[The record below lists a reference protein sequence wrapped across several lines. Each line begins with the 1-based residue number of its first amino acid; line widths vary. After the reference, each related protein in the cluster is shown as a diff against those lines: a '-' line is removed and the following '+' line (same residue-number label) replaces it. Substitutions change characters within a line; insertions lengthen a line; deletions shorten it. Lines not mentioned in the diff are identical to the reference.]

1 VTIAPAPSFS
11 HASTSIPAIVADVV
25 VVGVT
30 KGDDGVE
37 VGTTAAQVGA
47 AIDMDIAAACAAV
60 DMDGSVGT
68 TALLPAGGDMDVS
81 LVVVCGLG
89 DASDVDVDAVRAAS
103 AAATTIA
110 VRKAAVATVVAADVD
125 VADRDAARGIVEG
138 TRLAH
143 HSLRTY
149 KGDDDV
155 RALADVVLVGGDA
168 DEVAAGIEHGTTSAS
183 ATLLARDLG
192 NTPSAD
198 KRPPMYADRV
208 VELFADLPV
217 EVEVWDQE
225 RLESEGFGGHL
236 AVGAGSA
243 VESRFVELRYRPAG
257 ASRHLGLLGKGITFD
272 SGGLSL
278 KPPKGMEWMKIDMAG
293 SATVAATVWA
303 VATAG
308 LAVNVTGFLCMAENM
323 PSGTATRPGDVIT
336 MHGGTTVEVL
346 NTDAEGRLVMADG
359 LAWSSNHD
367 LDALVDA
374 ATLTGAALH
383 AVGPKYTAIMAND
396 DELAEQLLAAAG
408 GAAEPMARLPLAV
421 REYDEDLKSDIADIR
436 STGGNAAGTIRAAL
450 FLNRFVPDGTPW
462 AHLDIAG
469 SAWNDAGPYGSY
481 VPKGATGM
489 PVRTLF
495 DWVASQAG

>member
-1 VTIAPAPSFS
+1 MTSAPTPAFS
-11 HASTSIPAIVADVV
+11 HSSEAIPALTADVV
-25 VVGVT
+25 VIGVT
-30 KGDDGVE
+30 SGDDGVE
-37 VGTTAAQVGA
+37 VGANAAAVGS
-47 AIDMDIAAACAAV
+47 AIGMDIAAACAAV
-60 DMDGSVGT
+60 GMDGTVGS
-68 TALLPAGGDMDVS
+68 TALLPGGGDMDVS
-81 LVVVCGLG
+81 LVVVAGLG
-89 DASDVDVDAVRAAS
+89 AASDVDLDAVRAAS
-103 AAATTIA
+103 AAATSIA
-110 VRKAAVATVVAADVD
+110 VRKETLATLVHTDVD
-125 VADRDAARGIVEG
+125 LADRDVARAIVEG

-155 RALADVVLVGGDA
+155 RALATVLVVGGDA
-168 DEVAAGIEHGTTSAS
+168 DAIAAGIEYGTTSAA

-192 NTPSAD
+192 NTPSGD
-198 KRPPMYADRV
+198 KRPPMYAERV

-217 EVEVWDQE
+217 EVEVWDQA
-225 RLESEGFGGHL
+225 RLEAEGFGGHL
-236 AVGAGSA
+236 AVGAGSE
-243 VESRFVELRYRPAG
+243 VESRFVQLRYRPDG

-293 SATVAATVWA
+293 SATVVATVWA
-303 VATAG
+303 AATAG
-308 LAVNVTGFLCMAENM
+308 LAVNLTGFLCMAENM

-359 LAWSSNHD
+359 LAWSATYE

-383 AVGPKYTAIMAND
+383 AVGPKYTALMAND
-396 DELAEQLLAAAG
+396 DELADQLLAAAE

-436 STGGNAAGTIRAAL
+436 STGGSAAGTIRAAL
-450 FLNRFVPDGTPW
+450 FLRRFVPEGTPW

-469 SAWNDAGPYGSY
+469 AAWNDAGPWGGY
-481 VPKGATGM
+481 VPKGATGV
-489 PVRTLF
+489 PVRTLL
-495 DWVASQAG
+495 DWVAGQAG